1 MIKLKEILKEV
12 TISMGQVRSNPYVRS
27 FKSPEEINE
36 VPIPFSSPEAKIHLN
51 QDIKK
56 MSKTLGKASQ
66 DVIKIMMDGVK
77 TGKYD
82 ALDISRG
89 IKVGPVKSTHYGE
102 RDFLLMLWSKVRD
115 KFRRY
120 SKVGKLRR

>member
-1 MIKLKEILKEV
+1 MIKLKDLIKET
-12 TISMGQVRSNPYVRS
+12 TISMGQVHSNPHVRS
-27 FKSPEEINE
+27 FKSFEQINE
-36 VPIPFSSPEAKIHLN
+36 VPIPFSSPEAKTHLS

-82 ALDISRG
+82 ALDLSRG
-89 IKVGPVKSTHYGE
+89 IQVGPVKSTHYGE

-120 SKVGKLRR
+120 SQGGKLRR

>member
-1 MIKLKEILKEV
+1 VIKLKDLIKE
-12 TISMGQVRSNPYVRS
+12 TLISMGQVHSNPHVRS
-27 FKSPEEINE
+27 FKSFEQINE
-36 VPIPFSSPEAKIHLN
+36 VPIPFSSPEAKTHLS

-82 ALDISRG
+82 ALDLSRG
-89 IKVGPVKSTHYGE
+89 IQVGPVKSTHYGE
-102 RDFLLMLWSKVRD
+102 REFLLMLWSKVRD

-120 SKVGKLRR
+120 SKGGKLRK